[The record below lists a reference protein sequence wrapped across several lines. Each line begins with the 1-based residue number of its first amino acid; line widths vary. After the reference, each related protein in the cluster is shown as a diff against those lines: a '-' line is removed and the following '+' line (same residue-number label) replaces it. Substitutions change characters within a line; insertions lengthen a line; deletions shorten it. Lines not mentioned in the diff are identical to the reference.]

1 MVTILSKSF
10 STILLWSKDL
20 KFSRAPSVKISSTLA
35 KLRTFEKWSL
45 QQSGCKQ
52 PLPEAKSDSAF
63 RLIFRSCCS
72 LSWICL
78 NMSTLLRLFAHLR
91 KTVNLS
97 ELKITIW
104 INNTVFCLTNC
115 CLICVPKQ
123 HRTEIYR
130 NELMFTYFKRLE
142 KTAYLLIP
150 I

>member
-1 MVTILSKSF
+1 MVTTLSKSS

-63 RLIFRSCCS
+63 RLIFRSFCS
-72 LSWICL
+72 LSWICIQP
-78 NMSTLLRLFAHLR
+78 TLLRLFAHLR

-97 ELKITIW
+97 ELKIAIW

-123 HRTEIYR
+123 HRTEIYLS
-130 NELMFTYFKRLE
+130 ELMFTYFKRLE
-142 KTAYLLIP
+142 KTAYFLIP